1 MPSPESL
8 TRRDFVRHTSALAVA
23 ACGAAIPGVAAPTG
37 TPTEKA
43 KGVSALKDPA
53 AIAMWDFSWL
63 LRHEPGHDTGSE
75 FADWDRVLDGLVE
88 RGYNAVRIDAFPNHV
103 AAGPD
108 GKVTEHVHFPRYDKD
123 RVMWGNEYPTTI
135 NPRRAL
141 RSSSRA
147 ASIAV

>member
-1 MPSPESL
+1 M
-8 TRRDFVRHTSALAVA
+8 A
-23 ACGAAIPGVAAPTG
+23 ACGAPIPGVAASLG

-43 KGVSALKDPA
+43 KGVRAAKEPV

-63 LRHEPGHDTGSE
+63 LRHEPGHEIGSE

-108 GKVTEHVHFPRYDKD
+108 GKVTERVHFPRYDKD
-123 RVMWGNEYPTTI
+123 RVMWGNEYPTTV
-135 NPRRAL
+135 NPRRVL
-141 RSSSRA
+141 KEFIPA